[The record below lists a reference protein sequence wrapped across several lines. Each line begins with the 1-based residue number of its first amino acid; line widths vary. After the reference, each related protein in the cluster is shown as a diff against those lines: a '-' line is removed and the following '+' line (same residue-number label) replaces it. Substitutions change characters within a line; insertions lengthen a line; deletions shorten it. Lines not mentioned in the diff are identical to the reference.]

1 MADTKVQKIKLLKIW
16 EILHRKS
23 DAQHPLSTQDIITE
37 LSHFGISCDRRTV
50 YGDIDAMQSNGYS
63 IMNRRRGHDM
73 VYWVEERKF
82 DLPELKIIM
91 DAIQNSKFI
100 PRDKT
105 EELLNKIASLGGS
118 ESTHLLKRNA
128 VRFHV
133 VKHTNDDIYVITECL
148 ERAIE
153 REQRVSFR
161 YFDLNAS
168 GERVFRHDNQVY
180 KEEPLAMICDDGN
193 YYLICYRAEPE
204 YVNHVKVFRTD
215 RIADIAVLDDGISK
229 EAKRA
234 SKTISNYPKQVFKMY
249 GGKIRKIRLAFDECL
264 IGVMFN
270 KFGEEISIKKYGKRY
285 AASVEVQI
293 SPTFWGWFTQFPGTM
308 EIISP
313 VDVKEAY
320 AAWVR
325 SAIESEES
333 K

>member
-1 MADTKVQKIKLLKIW
+1 MPGTKVQKIKLLKIW

-37 LSHFGISCDRRTV
+37 LSHLGISCDRRTV

-63 IMNRRRGHDM
+63 ILNRRRGHDM
-73 VYWVEERKF
+73 VYWVQERKF
-82 DLPELKIIM
+82 DLPELKNIM

-100 PRDKT
+100 PKDKT

-128 VRFHV
+128 IRFHV

-153 REQRVSFR
+153 HEQRVSFR

-168 GERVFRHDNQVY
+168 GERVFRHNNQLY

-193 YYLICYRAEPE
+193 YYLIFYRAEPE
-204 YVNHVKVFRTD
+204 YENNVKVFRVD
-215 RIADIAVLDDGISK
+215 RIADISETDESISK
-229 EAKRA
+229 EAKKA
-234 SKTISNYPKQVFKMY
+234 SKAIANYPKQVFKMY
-249 GGKIRKIRLAFDECL
+249 GCKIRKDRLSFDESL

-270 KFGEEISIKKYGKRY
+270 KFGEEISIKKSGARFT
-285 AASVEVQI
+285 ASVEVQL
-293 SPTFWGWFTQFPGTM
+293 SPTFWEWLTQFPNQM
-308 EIISP
+308 EIMSP

-320 AAWVR
+320 TAWVR
-325 SAIESEES
+325 SAIKQEE
-333 K
+333 

>member
-23 DAQHPLSTQDIITE
+23 DAQHPLSTQDIIAE
-37 LSHFGISCDRRTV
+37 LGYLGIRCDRRTV

-73 VYWVEERKF
+73 VYWVEKRKF

-91 DAIQNSKFI
+91 DAIQNARFI
-100 PRDKT
+100 PKEQT
-105 EELLNKIASLGGS
+105 EALLNKVASLGGS
-118 ESTHLLKRNA
+118 ESTHLLKRNT

-133 VKHTNDDIYVITECL
+133 VKHNNDAIYNIIKCL
-148 ERAIE
+148 EHAIE
-153 REQRVSFR
+153 QEQRVSFH

-168 GERVFRHDNQVY
+168 GERVFRHDNQLY
-180 KEEPLAMICDDGN
+180 REEPLAMICDDGN
-193 YYLICYRAEPE
+193 YYLICYRAEPVYE
-204 YVNHVKVFRTD
+204 NHVKIFRMD

-234 SKTISNYPKQVFKMY
+234 LKSIANYPKQVFKMY
-249 GGKIRKIRLAFDECL
+249 GGKIRKVRLAFDESL

-270 KFGEEISIKKYGKRY
+270 QFGEEISIRKSGARY
-285 AASVEVQI
+285 TASVEVQI
-293 SPTFWGWFTQFPGTM
+293 SPTFWGWLTQFPGTM
-308 EIISP
+308 EIMSP
-313 VDVKEAY
+313 ADVKEAY
-320 AAWVR
+320 TAWVR
-325 SAIESEES
+325 SAITQE

>member
-1 MADTKVQKIKLLKIW
+1 MPGTKVQKIKLLKIW

-37 LSHFGISCDRRTV
+37 LSHLGISCDRRTV

-63 IMNRRRGHDM
+63 ILNRRRGHDM
-73 VYWVEERKF
+73 VYWVQERKF
-82 DLPELKIIM
+82 DLPELKNIM

-100 PRDKT
+100 PKDKT

-128 VRFHV
+128 IRFHV

-153 REQRVSFR
+153 HEQRVSFR

-168 GERVFRHDNQVY
+168 GERVFRHNNQLY

-193 YYLICYRAEPE
+193 YYLIFYRAEPE
-204 YVNHVKVFRTD
+204 YENNVKVFRVD
-215 RIADIAVLDDGISK
+215 RIADISETDESISK
-229 EAKRA
+229 EAKKA
-234 SKTISNYPKQVFKMY
+234 SKAIANYPKQVFKMY
-249 GGKIRKIRLAFDECL
+249 GGKIRKDRLSFDESL

-270 KFGEEISIKKYGKRY
+270 KFGEEISIKKSGARFT
-285 AASVEVQI
+285 ASVEVQL
-293 SPTFWGWFTQFPGTM
+293 SPTFWEWLTQFPNQM
-308 EIISP
+308 EIMSP

-320 AAWVR
+320 TAWVR
-325 SAIESEES
+325 SAIKQEE
-333 K
+333 

>member
-37 LSHFGISCDRRTV
+37 LGHLGISCDRRTV

-91 DAIQNSKFI
+91 DAVQNSKFI
-100 PRDKT
+100 PKDKT

-118 ESTHLLKRNA
+118 ESTHLLKRNT

-133 VKHTNDDIYVITECL
+133 VKHTNDDIYIITECL

-193 YYLICYRAEPE
+193 YYLICYRAELE
-204 YVNHVKVFRTD
+204 YANHVKVFRVD
-215 RIADIAVLDDGISK
+215 RIADIAVLDDIISK

-234 SKTISNYPKQVFKMY
+234 SKTIANYPKQVFKMY
-249 GGKIRKIRLAFDECL
+249 GGKIRKVRIAFDECL

-270 KFGEEISIKKYGKRY
+270 KFGEDISIKKSGKRFT
-285 AASVEVQI
+285 ASVEVQI
-293 SPTFWGWFTQFPGTM
+293 SPTFWGWLMQFPNQM
-308 EIISP
+308 EVVSP
-313 VDVKEAY
+313 IDVKAAY
-320 AAWVR
+320 SAWVR
-325 SAIESEES
+325 SAIKQEE
-333 K
+333 

>member
-1 MADTKVQKIKLLKIW
+1 MAETKVQKIKLLKIW
-16 EILHRKS
+16 EILNWKS
-23 DAQHPLSTQDIITE
+23 DEQHPLSTQDIIME
-37 LSHFGISCDRRTV
+37 LSKLGIKCDRRTI

-63 IMNRRRGHDM
+63 ILNRRRGHDM

-118 ESTHLLKRNA
+118 EPTHLLKRNM

-133 VKHTNDDIYVITECL
+133 VKHTNDDIYIITECL

-153 REQRVSFR
+153 CEHRVSFR

-168 GERVFRHDNQVY
+168 GERVFRHDNQLY
-180 KEEPLAMICDDGN
+180 QEEPLAMICDDGN

-204 YVNHVKVFRTD
+204 YANHVKVFRVD
-215 RIADIAVLDDGISK
+215 RIADIAVLDDVISK

-234 SKTISNYPKQVFKMY
+234 SKTIANYPKQVFKMY

-285 AASVEVQI
+285 TASVEVQI
-293 SPTFWGWFTQFPGTM
+293 SPTFWGWLTQFPGTM
-308 EIISP
+308 EIMSP

>member
-16 EILHRKS
+16 EILNWKS
-23 DAQHPLSTQDIITE
+23 DELHPLSTQDIITE
-37 LSHFGISCDRRTV
+37 LRHLGIKCDRRTI

-63 IMNRRRGHDM
+63 ILNRRRGHDM
-73 VYWVEERKF
+73 VYWVQERKF

-100 PRDKT
+100 PKDKT

-128 VRFHV
+128 VRFQV
-133 VKHTNDDIYVITECL
+133 VKHTNDDIYTITECL
-148 ERAIE
+148 ERAME
-153 REQRVSFR
+153 CEHRVAFR
-161 YFDLNAS
+161 YFDINAS
-168 GERVFRHDNQVY
+168 HERVFRHENQIY

-204 YVNHVKVFRTD
+204 YENHVKVFRID
-215 RIADIAVLDDGISK
+215 RIADISVLDEGISK
-229 EAKRA
+229 EAVKA
-234 SKTISNYPKQVFKMY
+234 SKAITNYPKQVFKMY
-249 GGKIRKIRLAFDECL
+249 GGKTRKVRLSFDESL

-270 KFGEEISIKKYGKRY
+270 KFGEEISIKKSGTRY
-285 AASVEVQI
+285 TASVEVQI
-293 SPTFWGWFTQFPGTM
+293 SPTFWGWLTQFPAQM

-320 AAWVR
+320 VAWVR
-325 SAIESEES
+325 SAITKEE
-333 K
+333 

>member
-37 LSHFGISCDRRTV
+37 LGHLDISCDRRTV

-133 VKHTNDDIYVITECL
+133 VKHTNDNIYVITECL
-148 ERAIE
+148 EWAIE

-204 YVNHVKVFRTD
+204 YANHVKVFRVD
-215 RIADIAVLDDGISK
+215 RIADITVLDDGISK

-234 SKTISNYPKQVFKMY
+234 SKTIANYPKQVFKMY

-293 SPTFWGWFTQFPGTM
+293 SPTFWGWLTQFPGTM

-313 VDVKEAY
+313 IDVKEAY

>member
-1 MADTKVQKIKLLKIW
+1 MADMKVQKIKLLKIW
-16 EILHRKS
+16 EILNWKS
-23 DAQHPLSTQDIITE
+23 DEQHPLSTQDIIVE
-37 LSHFGISCDRRTV
+37 LSKLGIKCDRRTI

-63 IMNRRRGHDM
+63 ILNRRRGHDM

-118 ESTHLLKRNA
+118 ESMHLLKRNA

-153 REQRVSFR
+153 QEQRVSFR

-180 KEEPLAMICDDGN
+180 KEEPLAMMCDDGN
-193 YYLICYRAEPE
+193 YYLICYRAEPA
-204 YVNHVKVFRTD
+204 YANHVKVFRVD
-215 RIADIAVLDDGISK
+215 RIADIAVLDDVISK

-234 SKTISNYPKQVFKMY
+234 SKTIANYPKQVFKMY

-293 SPTFWGWFTQFPGTM
+293 SPTFWGWLTQFPGTM

-313 VDVKEAY
+313 IDVKEAY

>member
-1 MADTKVQKIKLLKIW
+1 MADMKVQKIKLLKIW
-16 EILHRKS
+16 EILNWKS
-23 DAQHPLSTQDIITE
+23 DEQQPLSTQDIIME
-37 LSHFGISCDRRTV
+37 LSKLGIKCDRRTI

-63 IMNRRRGHDM
+63 ILNRRRGHDM
-73 VYWVEERKF
+73 VYWVQERKF

-100 PRDKT
+100 PQDKT

-128 VRFHV
+128 VRFNV
-133 VKHTNDDIYVITECL
+133 VKHSNADIYFITECL

-153 REQRVSFR
+153 CERCIAFR

-180 KEEPLAMICDDGN
+180 KEEPLAMMCDDGN
-193 YYLICYRAEPE
+193 YYLICYRAEPA
-204 YVNHVKVFRTD
+204 YANHVKVFRVD

-234 SKTISNYPKQVFKMY
+234 SKTIANYPKQVFKMY
-249 GGKIRKIRLAFDECL
+249 GGKIRKVRIAFDECL

-293 SPTFWGWFTQFPGTM
+293 SPTFWGWLTQFPGTM

-313 VDVKEAY
+313 IDVKEAY

-325 SAIESEES
+325 SAIN
-333 K
+333 

>member
-16 EILHRKS
+16 EILNWKS
-23 DAQHPLSTQDIITE
+23 DEQHPLSTQDIITE
-37 LSHFGISCDRRTV
+37 LSHLGIKCDRRTI

-63 IMNRRRGHDM
+63 ILNRRRGHDM
-73 VYWVEERKF
+73 VYWVQERKF

-100 PRDKT
+100 PKDKT

-118 ESTHLLKRNA
+118 ESTHLLMRNA

-133 VKHTNDDIYVITECL
+133 VKHTNADIYIITECL

-153 REQRVSFR
+153 HEHRVAFH

-168 GERVFRHDNQVY
+168 GERVFRHNNQLY

-193 YYLICYRAEPE
+193 YYLMCYRPEPE
-204 YVNHVKVFRTD
+204 YENNVKVFRVD
-215 RIADIAVLDDGISK
+215 RITDISETDEDISK
-229 EAKRA
+229 DAKKA
-234 SKTISNYPKQVFKMY
+234 SKAIANYPRQVFKMY
-249 GGKIRKIRLAFDECL
+249 GGKMRKVRLSFDESL

-270 KFGEEISIKKYGKRY
+270 KFGGEISIKKSGASYM
-285 AASVEVQI
+285 ASVEVQI
-293 SPTFWGWFTQFPGTM
+293 SPTFWGWLTQFPNQM
-308 EIISP
+308 EIVSP

-320 AAWVR
+320 ASWVR
-325 SAIESEES
+325 STITQEE
-333 K
+333 

>member
-1 MADTKVQKIKLLKIW
+1 MADMKVQKIKLLKIW
-16 EILHRKS
+16 EILNWKS
-23 DAQHPLSTQDIITE
+23 DEQHPLSIQDIIVE
-37 LSHFGISCDRRTV
+37 LSKLGIKCDRRTI

-63 IMNRRRGHDM
+63 ILNRRRGHDM
-73 VYWVEERKF
+73 VYWVQERKF

-100 PRDKT
+100 PKDKT

-118 ESTHLLKRNA
+118 ESTHLLKRSA
-128 VRFHV
+128 VRFNV
-133 VKHTNDDIYVITECL
+133 VKHSNADIYRITECL

-153 REQRVSFR
+153 CEHRVTFR

-168 GERVFRHDNQVY
+168 GERVFRHDNQLY

-193 YYLICYRAEPE
+193 YYLICYRAEPACA
-204 YVNHVKVFRTD
+204 NHVKVFRVD
-215 RIADIAVLDDGISK
+215 RIADIAVLDDVISK

-234 SKTISNYPKQVFKMY
+234 SKTIANYPKQVFKMY

-293 SPTFWGWFTQFPGTM
+293 SPTFWGWLTQFPGTM

-313 VDVKEAY
+313 IDVKEAY

>member
-1 MADTKVQKIKLLKIW
+1 MTDIKVQKIKLLKIW
-16 EILHRKS
+16 EILNWKS
-23 DAQHPLSTQDIITE
+23 DEQHPLSTQDIIME
-37 LSHFGISCDRRTV
+37 LSKLGIKCDRRTI

-63 IMNRRRGHDM
+63 ILNRRRGHDM
-73 VYWVEERKF
+73 VYWVQERKF

-100 PRDKT
+100 PKDKT

-118 ESTHLLKRNA
+118 ESSHLLKRNA
-128 VRFHV
+128 IRFNV
-133 VKHTNDDIYVITECL
+133 VKHSNADIYNITECL

-153 REQRVSFR
+153 CEYRVSFR

-168 GERVFRHDNQVY
+168 GERVFRHDNQLY

-204 YVNHVKVFRTD
+204 YENHVKVFRVD
-215 RIADIAVLDDGISK
+215 RIADIAVLDDYISK

-234 SKTISNYPKQVFKMY
+234 SKSIANYPKQVFKMY

-285 AASVEVQI
+285 TVSVEVQI
-293 SPTFWGWFTQFPGTM
+293 SPTFWGWLTQFPAKM
-308 EIISP
+308 EIMSP

-325 SAIESEES
+325 SAIIKEE
-333 K
+333 

>member
-16 EILHRKS
+16 EIRHRKS
-23 DAQHPLSTQDIITE
+23 DAQHPLSTHDIITE
-37 LSHFGISCDRRTV
+37 LNHFGISCDRRTV
-50 YGDIDAMQSNGYS
+50 YGDIDAMQSSGYS

-100 PRDKT
+100 PKDKT

-118 ESTHLLKRNA
+118 ESTHLLKRNT

-153 REQRVSFR
+153 NEHRVTFR

-168 GERVFRHDNQVY
+168 GERIFRHNNQLY
-180 KEEPLAMICDDGN
+180 TEEPLAMICDDCN
-193 YYLICYRAEPE
+193 YYLICYRPEPE
-204 YVNHVKVFRTD
+204 YDNNVKVFRVD
-215 RIADIAVLDDGISK
+215 RIADIAETDESISK

-234 SKTISNYPKQVFKMY
+234 SKTIANYPKQVFKMY

-270 KFGEEISIKKYGKRY
+270 KFGEEISIKKSGKRFT
-285 AASVEVQI
+285 ASVEVQL
-293 SPTFWGWFTQFPGTM
+293 SPTFWGWLTQFPNQM
-308 EIISP
+308 EIMSP

-325 SAIESEES
+325 SAIN
-333 K
+333 